1 MAGMHWA
8 EQLRLKEKI
17 HERYPT
23 VWNLKIVRKRLPVI
37 LDHLRDGES
46 VLEIG
51 AFDRGLEERIKRRYP
66 RVLYR
71 SLDTDPTYPHDYSS
85 FEEVKEPFDM
95 VLLFEVIEH
104 LSLEEG
110 RDMIRNI
117 HRALVP
123 GGRVIMTTPN
133 VYTPGQYWK
142 DVSHRVPYHYKEL
155 GALLL
160 AQPFEL
166 LGMFRLYNAPG
177 VTFATKV
184 FLFSPFFRL
193 LGIDF
198 TRSILFVAR
207 KPREAVKKSQS

>member
-1 MAGMHWA
+1 MAEMHWA

-17 HERYPT
+17 HERYPRI
-23 VWNLKIVRKRLPVI
+23 WNLKIVRKRLPVI

-71 SLDTDPTYPHDYSS
+71 SLDIDPTYPHDYSS
-85 FEEVKEPFDM
+85 LEEVKEPLDM

-123 GGRVIMTTPN
+123 GGRVIVTT
-133 VYTPGQYWK
+133 
-142 DVSHRVPYHYKEL
+142 
-155 GALLL
+155 
-160 AQPFEL
+160 
-166 LGMFRLYNAPG
+166 
-177 VTFATKV
+177 
-184 FLFSPFFRL
+184 
-193 LGIDF
+193 
-198 TRSILFVAR
+198 
-207 KPREAVKKSQS
+207 